1 MSTTT
6 DDTCHCL
13 VRHPDKA
20 KFLVVKH
27 EESWAP
33 PTLSFPQGPIEYKA
47 NMLHKGMLD
56 KYGLSTRVLRPIV
69 RLPNYHCIEM
79 ELASTQPSKKLKAV
93 WVDQAEYARTRT
105 PAGEMPDPFALWFA
119 EQDAGKPP
127 VRRPPFH
134 QPGWFNHADHW
145 IQFQMDSLGIQV
157 TGSVEQYRQ
166 GWTSSCL
173 LRVPTNQGWVYFK
186 AGYEAAPGEAVL
198 TAMLASHWP
207 QTIAQPL
214 VIDAKR
220 NWMLNRDFREEG
232 ISTKDLSHLPDFAR
246 AAAEMQIDSRNQL
259 DELKSSGV
267 GEISMA
273 DFVAFCQHSESYRE
287 RLQEGGGGLTDDE
300 WSKFVQVLQVVAN
313 EAMSLEAINL
323 PLMLVHPD
331 FRAANLVIYQGQHR
345 MLDWSGAVITHP
357 FLILS
362 RILEDHQVTTLE
374 QGVIASTMA
383 INDELFKQI
392 SDAYLEPFASFAS
405 REELMR
411 VLGSSRILARVWMMM
426 LTLKQLEWVEA
437 MTPHYF
443 QNVVGLQMRAKSLCK
458 EKFS

>member
-1 MSTTT
+1 MSITT

-20 KFLVVKH
+20 KFLVLKH

-33 PTLSFPQGPIEYKA
+33 PTLSFPAGPIEFKA
-47 NMLHKGMLD
+47 NMLNQGMLD
-56 KYGLSTRVLRPIV
+56 KYGLKTRVLRPLV

-79 ELASTQPSKKLKAV
+79 ELGSTQPSKKLEAV
-93 WVDQAEYARTRT
+93 WVDQAEYLRTRT
-105 PAGEMPDPFALWFA
+105 PAGDVPDPFVLWFA

-145 IQFQMDSLGIQV
+145 IQFQLDSLSIQV
-157 TGSVEQYRQ
+157 TGSVEQFRQ

-186 AGYEAAPGEAVL
+186 AGYEAAPGEAAL
-198 TAMLASHWP
+198 TAVLARRWP
-207 QTIAQPL
+207 QTVAQPL
-214 VIDAKR
+214 AIDAKR

-246 AAAEMQIDSRNQL
+246 AAAKMQVDSRNQL
-259 DELKSSGV
+259 DELKTLGLSEV
-267 GEISMA
+267 SMA
-273 DFVAFCQHSESYRE
+273 DFVDFCQAPEKYRD
-287 RLQEGGGGLTDDE
+287 RWQEGGGGLTDEE
-300 WSKFVQVLQVVAN
+300 WPNFVQILKVAAN
-313 EAMSLEAINL
+313 EAKSLEAINL

-331 FRAANLVIYQGQHR
+331 FRAANLAIYQGQHR
-345 MLDWSGAVITHP
+345 MLDWSDAVITHP

-362 RILEDHQVTTLE
+362 RILEDHQVTTLA
-374 QGVIASTMA
+374 QGVVARAMA
-383 INDELFKQI
+383 INDELFNLVI
-392 SDAYLEPFASFAS
+392 DAYLEPFASLAS

-411 VLGSSRILARVWMMM
+411 VLGSVRILARVWMMM
-426 LTLKQLEWVEA
+426 LTLKQLEWVEDR
-437 MTPHYF
+437 TPHYF
-443 QNVVGLQMRAKSLCK
+443 QNVVGLQMRARRLCN
-458 EKFS
+458 EHVS